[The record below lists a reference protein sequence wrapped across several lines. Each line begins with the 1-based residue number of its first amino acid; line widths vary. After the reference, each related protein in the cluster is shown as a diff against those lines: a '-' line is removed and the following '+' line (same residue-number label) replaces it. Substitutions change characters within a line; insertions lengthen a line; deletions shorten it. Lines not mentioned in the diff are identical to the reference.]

1 MPSQPTAE
9 QETMRF
15 RASTLEEAISA
26 AEQSLGARVVVNEA
40 NRIRRGG
47 IGGFFAS
54 DMGVEVVVSLADETM
69 DQALERLVSESGA
82 DERTS
87 WQERRT
93 SKRSE
98 SASPESPEVP
108 EAPPLA
114 PFAEEVRRDA
124 IRRELSRR
132 LANPADELVVD
143 SVDVGT
149 AAIVGELRAIAED
162 ETASYR
168 RVQEAAERLSAD
180 SFLHDG
186 DTPRY
191 SDQPEQR
198 PTRRLGSPSVATAA
212 TSRLGVPA
220 AMARAVV
227 VAPQPTTN
235 QPVAL
240 ESIIAEVL
248 TERLPSER
256 AVIERIKIE
265 RMLAD
270 CPAPRLVEESFADL
284 DDLSTTTDVE
294 ESAHEPAA
302 LHLVRPT
309 LTPPV
314 PPAPVP
320 TMVPTMVAQTTV
332 EVVPVTAADVL
343 ATQRQRNSGP
353 PSRRHVELAVAA
365 ADQLIDS
372 LSRSGSVQRLSV
384 RVVLRSGD
392 QREVEAEAQWEAR
405 PAGMQEEAS

>member
-93 SKRSE
+93 SKRSGP
-98 SASPESPEVP
+98 ASPEAPEVP
-108 EAPPLA
+108 EA

-168 RVQEAAERLSAD
+168 RVQEAAERLSTD

-227 VAPQPTTN
+227 VAPQPNTN

-270 CPAPRLVEESFADL
+270 RPAPRLVEESFADL

-343 ATQRQRNSGP
+343 ATPRQRNSGP